1 MKKKV
6 NKSELIER
14 ITKESPSLKNADVK
28 EGIDSLVDFLTYSLV
43 VRNRIEVRGFGSFSC
58 RKRQS
63 RLARN
68 PRDGTAIAVGSK
80 FHPYFRPS
88 KLLRQELNS

>member
-1 MKKKV
+1 V

-14 ITKESPSLKNADVK
+14 ITKKSKSLNNSDIK
-28 EGIDSLVDFLTYSLV
+28 EGIDSLLDFLTNSLAEH
-43 VRNRIEVRGFGSFSC
+43 NRIEVRGFGSLSS

-68 PRDGTAIAVGSK
+68 PKDGSAIAVGSK

-88 KLLRQELNS
+88 KVLRQELNS